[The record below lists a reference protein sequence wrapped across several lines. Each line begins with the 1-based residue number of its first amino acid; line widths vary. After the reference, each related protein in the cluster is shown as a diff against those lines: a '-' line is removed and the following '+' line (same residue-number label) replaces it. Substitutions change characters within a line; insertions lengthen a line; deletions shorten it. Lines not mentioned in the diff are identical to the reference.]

1 MKANCGDAYKVKIKI
16 LTHDKSQMFT
26 KRTCF
31 CWKPTLEKYPMDT
44 QEKRWVRLM
53 PWLKRDLFWSDFSAH
68 VLAPL
73 RICSISLTWKD
84 KALVWRFPVSCS
96 HIFCVR
102 RAVLRVE
109 FTASCLVNLST
120 ILQALVSRD
129 FLPKGD
135 SSNVLIFSR
144 PVIAPSLQ
152 PA

>member
-1 MKANCGDAYKVKIKI
+1 MINLKCLLNKRGR
-16 LTHDKSQMFT
+16 
-26 KRTCF
+26 KRTCY
-31 CWKPTLEKYPMDT
+31 CWKPTLKKFPMDT
-44 QEKRWVRLM
+44 QEKWWVRLM
-53 PWLKRDLFWSDFSAH
+53 PWLKSDLFWSGFLKMSAH

-84 KALVWRFPVSCS
+84 KALVWWFPISCS